1 MSSLGFFRRRK
12 VEERLEKKAKP
23 EEKTLL
29 EQLCGEDSELYEA
42 LSRTILL
49 NPDQVLQEGI
59 DSYVQ
64 KATEFEEKGSPL
76 KARIHYQVAGQIAL
90 YEGKTDQAQKF
101 FRKCA
106 ETETSPEMKKVFEF
120 YTKKKNL
127 DKAVKVAKEYYAR
140 MSTLTEKK
148 E

>member
-1 MSSLGFFRRRK
+1 MSPLGFFRRKKKEEK
-12 VEERLEKKAKP
+12 VEKTAKS

-29 EQLCGEDSELYEA
+29 EHLCGEDSELYAA

-49 NPDQVLQEGI
+49 NPAQALKEST
-59 DSYVQ
+59 DSYAQ
-64 KATEFEEKGSPL
+64 KAAEFEEKGNL
-76 KARIHYQVAGQIAL
+76 MRARILYQVAGETAL
-90 YEGKTDQAQKF
+90 YEGKTDQVQTF
-101 FRKCA
+101 FKKCA
-106 ETETSPEMKKVFEF
+106 DTETNPEMKKVYEF

-140 MSTLTEKK
+140 TSPSTEKK